1 MLQPLKSV
9 QFCPCSW
16 FTDDS
21 PGICQN
27 LVSGFVKADLK
38 QPWAS
43 QMVLVIRNPLA
54 NVGDIRDEGSIPG
67 LGRSLEESMATHSSI
82 LAWRIPWTEEPGGLQ
97 STGSQRV
104 RHDWSNFAL
113 MHTVKSTGINLDFP
127 LASEIQGGVV
137 GTFNLQLVDQKDSSL
152 GLKLAFEV
160 CRGTGDSLI
169 GLSP

>member
-1 MLQPLKSV
+1 
-9 QFCPCSW
+9 
-16 FTDDS
+16 
-21 PGICQN
+21 
-27 LVSGFVKADLK
+27 
-38 QPWAS
+38 
-43 QMVLVIRNPLA
+43 
-54 NVGDIRDEGSIPG
+54 
-67 LGRSLEESMATHSSI
+67 
-82 LAWRIPWTEEPGGLQ
+82 
-97 STGSQRV
+97 
-104 RHDWSNFAL
+104 